1 MIKSRLSYTDVRVS
15 RLNFFK
21 YSCCQDVAKYQ
32 YRLQST
38 KACLRQLN
46 HCTNIETADL
56 VFSALKKNSNQTL
69 PVKVFKKLLS
79 LAAKERN
86 VDKCKDILWELN
98 HREIKPSIE
107 IYNAAL
113 NVAERAKALKLAM
126 DIWDQ
131 INAVYITPN
140 QTTYKILFSILS
152 KPPIMELPT
161 EFPLERIQQGEKLL
175 KDMMERGLEPKLD
188 TYIVF
193 IRLLGE
199 AGLLDRVFEIETEI
213 ERRGLVRNAML
224 YAVIMKAC
232 KRADNF
238 EDAVR
243 YFSKSK
249 KLGFLDSAL
258 CNTALEAFHSLSMF
272 EQVES
277 TWKSMPKL
285 KVKRDSS
292 GFCVLMKS
300 FANQG
305 RVADIL
311 AEVDKVKFT
320 LNEVFY
326 SSIIHELY
334 HRGFVEESITMF
346 KKGYNS
352 GMIRVHEEDQNK
364 LNLLDLH
371 VHNTAVACCA
381 VRYFLMK
388 RAREQNGNDFKIIV
402 GRQIHSGSTCSLSL
416 GDVIRDLL
424 KELGLSFE
432 ERSLGG
438 LLVVLGCEVKWL
450 SHVPI
455 WKLT

>member
-1 MIKSRLSYTDVRVS
+1 MSYFDVRLS
-15 RLNFFK
+15 RLNFFR
-21 YSCCQDVAKYQ
+21 YSLCQDWAKYQ

-46 HCTNIETADL
+46 NCTTFETADL
-56 VFSALKKNSNQTL
+56 IFSALKSSKQNL
-69 PVKVFKKLLS
+69 PLKVYKKLLS
-79 LAAKERN
+79 LAARERN
-86 VDKCKDILWELN
+86 VNKCKEVLWELN

-113 NVAERAKALKLAM
+113 VVAERAKAMTLAF

-131 INAVYITPN
+131 IDAVHITPN

-152 KPPIMELPT
+152 KLPTMELPAQ
-161 EFPLERIQQGEKLL
+161 FPLERIQQGEKLL
-175 KDMMERGLEPKLD
+175 QDMMNRGLEPDLD

-199 AGLLDRVFEIETEI
+199 AGLLDRVFEIEMEI

-224 YAVIMKAC
+224 YTAIMKAC
-232 KRADNF
+232 KRANNF

-272 EQVES
+272 DEVEL

-285 KVKRDSS
+285 KVKRDAS

-300 FANQG
+300 FAVQG
-305 RVADIL
+305 RVTDIV
-311 AEVDKVKFT
+311 AEVDKGKFT
-320 LNEVFY
+320 LNEIFY

-346 KKGYNS
+346 KRGYNS
-352 GMIRVHEEDQNK
+352 GMIKVHEDNQNK

-424 KELGLSFE
+424 NELGLSFK

-438 LLVVLGCEVKWL
+438 LLVVLGCEIKWL
-450 SHVPI
+450 SHVPL